1 MTIAR
6 RIADFV
12 PAALVYAV
20 ITILS
25 QQSSF
30 PVDEPFPG
38 FDKIFHFAEFAI
50 LGFALAFG
58 FFRRKALAP
67 GGRLFRESAF
77 LWSIGAG
84 LGLLDEFHQVFVPGR
99 NADLADAAA
108 DALGIGLGIGL
119 FVVLR
124 RRRSRL

>member
-1 MTIAR
+1 MAIVR
-6 RIADFV
+6 RIAGFI
-12 PAALVYAV
+12 PAALIYAV

-38 FDKIFHFAEFAI
+38 FDKLFHLTEFAV

-58 FFRRKALAP
+58 FFRGRATAP
-67 GGRLFRESAF
+67 IGRLTRASAI
-77 LWSIGAG
+77 LWIIGAG
-84 LGLLDEFHQVFVPGR
+84 LGLLDELHQVFVSGR
-99 NADLADAAA
+99 NADLTDAAA

-119 FVVLR
+119 FLVLR
-124 RRRSRL
+124 RSRARP